1 MYRNKQILAAKWG
14 YILSSAVLCVLGAI
28 LVMVPDFSAILL
40 CRLTGGAMVLFG
52 IVKIVGYFSKD
63 LYRLAFQYD
72 LAFGILLIALGAT
85 MLFRPE
91 AMVQMILVA
100 IGVCILADGLLKVQI
115 SIDAK
120 QFGLPKWWLI
130 LIMAILT
137 GGAGFL
143 LVLRPTESAGVMMIL
158 LGVGLIT
165 EGILNLITILTA
177 VKIIGRSRPDIV
189 DAAQ

>member
-1 MYRNKQILAAKWG
+1 MYWNKRIQAAKWG
-14 YILSSAVLCVLGAI
+14 YILSSAVLCVLGVI
-28 LVMVPDFSAILL
+28 LVVVPDFSAVLL
-40 CRLTGGAMVLFG
+40 CRLTGGAMILFG

-91 AMVQMILVA
+91 AMVQMILVT
-100 IGVCILADGLLKVQI
+100 IGVCILADGLLKIQT

-130 LIMAILT
+130 LVMAILT

-177 VKIIGRSRPDIV
+177 VKIIGRGQANIV
-189 DAAQ
+189 DAMQ